1 MRVQIGADWD
11 RDKCVVAW
19 KHGKKVRYDKV
30 LRNVEAVKGFVD
42 KVVRVAEPDSETKVE
57 IEVAIE
63 AGDRFWLVL
72 WANAGADVFVFDG
85 RKTRRFAESLCSS
98 AASDDRRS
106 AEALLGML
114 ASQAHRDTANV
125 QMPDEIQSLMKMF
138 AIKKRASDAS
148 IEASNRLWA
157 ALRDSRASLN
167 ATGKQLRSQWLLDAL
182 AAAPTASV
190 WNGLTAERQ
199 RELLAGSRSD
209 RRAAMSTALGKDV
222 IAVTEA
228 MEPAVQLEIE
238 MAIDVLNTMRRWEK
252 VAEAK
257 LKAALEASETLAH
270 VGEIAGIG
278 PVIKTAMTISF
289 GIAHEQTKARG
300 VANRDAAAM
309 ILGAAPVTRR
319 SGVIGDASPKA
330 SMRRAGNALLRA
342 IPYLLGLQLSNRH
355 RWAGAAFTHYK
366 ARGKSAADAY
376 RCITRSFLRVVQAME
391 RDGLAFDEERY
402 ITALK
407 SKGVQWA
414 MAL

>member
-19 KHGKKVRYDKV
+19 KHGKKTRYDKV
-30 LRNVEAVKGFVD
+30 LRNLEAVKAFVE
-42 KVVRVAEPDSETKVE
+42 KVVRVTEPDSEAG

-63 AGDRFWLVL
+63 AGDRYWLVL
-72 WANAGADVFVFDG
+72 WQSAGADVFVFDG

-106 AEALLGML
+106 ADALLGML
-114 ASQAHRDTANV
+114 ASQAHRNNANV
-125 QMPDEIQSLMKMF
+125 QMPDEVRSLMKLL
-138 AIKKRASDAS
+138 AIRKQASDAAN
-148 IEASNRLWA
+148 EASNRLWA
-157 ALRDSRASLN
+157 ALRDSRPSLD

-190 WNGLTAERQ
+190 WNGLEPERQ

-209 RRAAMSTALGKDV
+209 RREAISTALGKDV
-222 IAVTEA
+222 IAVTEV
-228 MEPAVQLEIE
+228 METAVQLEIQ

-270 VGEIAGIG
+270 VGEISGIG

-289 GIAHEQTKARG
+289 GIAHEQTKASG
-300 VANRDAAAM
+300 LTNRDAAAM

-355 RWAGAAFTHYK
+355 RWAKAAYAHYK
-366 ARGKSAADAY
+366 ARGKSAADAF

-407 SKGVQWA
+407 SKGVEWA